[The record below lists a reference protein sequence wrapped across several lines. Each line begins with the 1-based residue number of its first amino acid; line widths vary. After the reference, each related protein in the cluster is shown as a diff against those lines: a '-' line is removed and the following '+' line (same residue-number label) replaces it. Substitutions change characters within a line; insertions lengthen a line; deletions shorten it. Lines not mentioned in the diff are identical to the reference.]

1 MTKIEQQL
9 EQIREVLEQLLVEV
23 QQIRKKIVENLK

>member
-23 QQIRKKIVENLK
+23 QQIRKKIVEKN